1 MSKSCP
7 QICTVLTIDSFQ
19 AVQIQLAGPVPE
31 ELYHRYVE
39 FKPFVA
45 GMFTSHSVRGR
56 ILNRALHH
64 QHARIYNYDRATK
77 YGVYQEPCEDLTK
90 MFLDFV
96 RYDNGGRIFTY
107 VLSLDGLWRF
117 TETGKQFG
125 IDLLSKHTMH
135 SDVSIYI
142 AFSGEFFIRRLRH
155 PHRSKSATSDPDS
168 QVLPPAP
175 EDGPE
180 RSHSTA
186 ASEPSKDPS
195 MYEMVIDNDSGTYR
209 PNAEKLPLLKAFMAA
224 NLPGLRVITLDSQ
237 ADAEKMGKMKDEQRE
252 RKKNKDSGQQITYL
266 QNSSQS
272 SVSSSDEEKLDAI
285 ESGGKRQH
293 HHQNKLKNQMHKHP
307 AHGLGGRDQV
317 SGESSKPLDE
327 KQAQTQSDNTASYND
342 GAVQLNSTADMQ
354 QPSSDAIMNEK
365 TDQPQHS
372 STAGAPWHHQ
382 TTTTTTT
389 TTTTMRS

>member
-1 MSKSCP
+1 MSKSHP
-7 QICTVLTIDSFQ
+7 KTSTLLTIDSFQ
-19 AVQIQLAGPVPE
+19 AVQIQLQGPVPE

-64 QHARIYNYDRATK
+64 QHARIYNYDRSTK
-77 YGVYQEPCEDLTK
+77 YGLFQKSPDEDLTK
-90 MFLDFV
+90 LFLDFV

-142 AFSGEFFIRRLRH
+142 AFSGEFFIRRLKH
-155 PHRSKSATSDPDS
+155 PHRNKSATSDPDS

-175 EDGPE
+175 EEGAE
-180 RSHSTA
+180 RSQSTA
-186 ASEPSKDPS
+186 ATETSKDPT
-195 MYEMVIDNDSGTYR
+195 MYELVIDNDSGTYR

-224 NLPGLRVITLDSQ
+224 NLPGLRVVTLDSQ
-237 ADAEKMGKMKDEQRE
+237 ADAEKMGKMKNEQRE
-252 RKKNKDSGQQITYL
+252 KKKNSGQQMTYL

-272 SVSSSDEEKLDAI
+272 SLSSSDEEKLDAVAA
-285 ESGGKRQH
+285 GGSRQH
-293 HHQNKLKNQMHKHP
+293 HHQNKLKNQMHKGHQ
-307 AHGLGGRDQV
+307 HGPGDQDQV
-317 SGESSKPLDE
+317 NGESSQPLDE
-327 KQAQTQSDNTASYND
+327 KLAQIQKDTTANNTREAT
-342 GAVQLNSTADMQ
+342 QLNRTADMQ
-354 QPSSDAIMNEK
+354 QPRSDAITNEK
-365 TDQPQHS
+365 AAQPRHS
-372 STAGAPWHHQ
+372 NTGGTPWHHQ

-389 TTTTMRS
+389 TTSTMRS